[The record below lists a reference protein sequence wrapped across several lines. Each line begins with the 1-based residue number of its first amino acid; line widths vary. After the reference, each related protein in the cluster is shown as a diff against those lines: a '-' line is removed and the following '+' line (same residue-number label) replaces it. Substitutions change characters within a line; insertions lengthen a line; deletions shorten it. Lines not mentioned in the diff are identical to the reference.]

1 MNCCADRIGSDAGTP
16 ACNSAFFA
24 GRSARI
30 TNIPSH
36 QQKIMVTSGF
46 HIHPALLM
54 PLIILSG
61 SAGAWLIGTGL
72 YDLFVDRETV
82 EMFAKGRGILI
93 SAQTDP
99 DRFDAHVCYRLFL
112 GVVCIAIAC
121 ILYRMRRWIKEV

>member
-1 MNCCADRIGSDAGTP
+1 
-16 ACNSAFFA
+16 
-24 GRSARI
+24 
-30 TNIPSH
+30 
-36 QQKIMVTSGF
+36 MVTSGF

-61 SAGAWLIGTGL
+61 SAGAYLIGTGL

-82 EMFAKGRGILI
+82 EMFTRGRGILI

-99 DRFDAHVCYRLFL
+99 DRFHTHVSYRLFL

-121 ILYRMRRWIKEV
+121 GLFRMRRWTEET